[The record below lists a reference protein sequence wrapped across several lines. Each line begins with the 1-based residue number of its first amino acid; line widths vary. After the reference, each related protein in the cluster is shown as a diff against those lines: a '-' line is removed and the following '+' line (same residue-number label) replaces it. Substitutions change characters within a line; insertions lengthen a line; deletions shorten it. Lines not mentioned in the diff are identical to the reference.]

1 MNESNS
7 LIRQENEKPGTR
19 DWLLAKTYIDP
30 DTWWRSPGIEGYCSE
45 TSVSAGDTLKIMVS
59 TNPVSEFELEIF
71 RVGYYGG
78 DGGRSMMKFE
88 SIQGKIQ
95 PDPPIGENRL
105 RECKWEP
112 SVEFEIPSDWLSGVY
127 LGKLTAKKEGLQSY
141 IIFIVRDDRPC
152 DLLFQCSDMTWQA
165 YNSWPDD
172 RWSLYHNDKEVYN
185 PNGRKKWS
193 TDPNETGWVSFDRPY
208 ANFCQNH
215 LVDRPNSVG
224 SGEFLLWEYPL
235 SYWMEQQGY
244 DVSYISNVDT
254 HTDGTG
260 LQRAKGFIS
269 VGHDEYWTREMFDSA
284 GVARD
289 AGVNLAFLSGNTVLG
304 VVPLLP
310 SAEGQ
315 PHRIMRREGYFVGDA
330 YAKRY
335 PERKLKYPMGPD
347 GALLMGGRHAGI
359 GGGNFICTRP
369 DHWLYEGTDMKEGDA
384 INGLVGWE
392 WNGYPAR
399 DLPGHEIL
407 ATSNAVDGKN
417 RPDSSHVATIYN
429 GPKDNVV
436 FNAASIWYVQGV
448 SSPPG
453 HVLPAN
459 RFARPQGPDA
469 RVQRMTANLF
479 DRFIQTDLQSHGVTQ
494 NQIASLAEIMRQAVQ
509 QDQIAGGSFLVAH
522 KGEIVFR
529 EAFGY
534 ADIEA
539 KRPFTT
545 DELLPIASVSKPFMA
560 SVVMALVEQGK
571 VNLDDPVEKY
581 LSEFKGKKVEG
592 NQTPARPMTI
602 RHLLS
607 HTAGF
612 WGNQGITPEKMDLI
626 RNFERPLA
634 EAVNGIAE
642 YDLVYEPGTKWIYS
656 GTGYCVLG
664 RVAEV
669 ALGQSLEEIAQD
681 ALFRPLGLNNTTF
694 LPSIEARKTV
704 PTGYLRQKGKLQRQ
718 RSMAE
723 IEDFR
728 FILSGGSL
736 FTTLDELAVFGQ
748 MHLNDG
754 VFDGKRILSRAS
766 ISEMRRLQSPDRPRR
781 TYGLGWFRGDVS
793 ESGLADLVFHG
804 GAWGAHFRIDRRR
817 ELVCAFLVY
826 QNAVQVQDLKDR
838 LIQQV
843 YEMFPAPKGR

>member
-1 MNESNS
+1 MHGENS
-7 LIRQENEKPGTR
+7 L
-19 DWLLAKTYIDP
+19 
-30 DTWWRSPGIEGYCSE
+30 
-45 TSVSAGDTLKIMVS
+45 KI
-59 TNPVSEFELEIF
+59 P
-71 RVGYYGG
+71 
-78 DGGRSMMKFE
+78 
-88 SIQGKIQ
+88 
-95 PDPPIGENRL
+95 
-105 RECKWEP
+105 
-112 SVEFEIPSDWLSGVY
+112 
-127 LGKLTAKKEGLQSY
+127 TAK
-141 IIFIVRDDRPC
+141 
-152 DLLFQCSDMTWQA
+152 DL
-165 YNSWPDD
+165 
-172 RWSLYHNDKEVYN
+172 H
-185 PNGRKKWS
+185 
-193 TDPNETGWVSFDRPY
+193 
-208 ANFCQNH
+208 
-215 LVDRPNSVG
+215 
-224 SGEFLLWEYPL
+224 
-235 SYWMEQQGY
+235 
-244 DVSYISNVDT
+244 
-254 HTDGTG
+254 
-260 LQRAKGFIS
+260 
-269 VGHDEYWTREMFDSA
+269 
-284 GVARD
+284 
-289 AGVNLAFLSGNTVLG
+289 
-304 VVPLLP
+304 
-310 SAEGQ
+310 
-315 PHRIMRREGYFVGDA
+315 
-330 YAKRY
+330 
-335 PERKLKYPMGPD
+335 
-347 GALLMGGRHAGI
+347 
-359 GGGNFICTRP
+359 
-369 DHWLYEGTDMKEGDA
+369 
-384 INGLVGWE
+384 
-392 WNGYPAR
+392 
-399 DLPGHEIL
+399 
-407 ATSNAVDGKN
+407 
-417 RPDSSHVATIYN
+417 SH
-429 GPKDNVV
+429 
-436 FNAASIWYVQGV
+436 S
-448 SSPPG
+448 
-453 HVLPAN
+453 
-459 RFARPQGPDA
+459 
-469 RVQRMTANLF
+469 
-479 DRFIQTDLQSHGVTQ
+479 VTQ
-494 NQIASLAEIMRQAVQ
+494 DQIDSLDDIVRQAVQ
-509 QDQIAGGSFLVAH
+509 QELIAGCSFLVAH

-560 SVVMALVEQGK
+560 SVVIVLVEQGK

-581 LSEFKGKKVEG
+581 LPEFKGKRVEG
-592 NQTPARPMTI
+592 SQTPARPMTI

-723 IEDFR
+723 IEDYR

-826 QNAVQVQDLKDR
+826 QNVVQVQDLKDR